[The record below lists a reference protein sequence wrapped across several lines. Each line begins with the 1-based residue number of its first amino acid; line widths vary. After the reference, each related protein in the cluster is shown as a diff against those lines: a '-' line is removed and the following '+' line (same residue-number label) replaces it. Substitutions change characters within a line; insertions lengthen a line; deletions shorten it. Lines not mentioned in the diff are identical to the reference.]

1 MIRAFSL
8 MFVLFASST
17 FAIAETN
24 NEKVNRILQA
34 ELGSFRAPIPGMSN
48 SVGYLTLNNVSNSD
62 ITLIGA
68 KSAVASRVE
77 FHDHEMKNGVM
88 KMFKVEQLTIKANQS
103 LVFESGGLHLMFLG
117 LKDTN
122 TDQKTIIVELVA
134 DNGMVIP
141 VSLQVKSIQ
150 HHHSHH

>member
-141 VSLQVKSIQ
+141 VSLQVKSIK